1 MKLSYQSDRK
11 KNPDK
16 HEFRTLTDS
25 EILNLRYGTRQ
36 PVILSSGNVGEV
48 KINGKVR
55 TWKRDAERNIVP
67 AWKRTEVP
75 VKYGLHEYAVFDFTE
90 ARERFVKEVTE

>member
-55 TWKRDAERNIVP
+55 TWKRDAERI
-67 AWKRTEVP
+67 EVP
-75 VKYGLHEYAVFDFTE
+75 VKYGLYEYAVFDFVE
-90 ARERFVKEVTE
+90 ARERFVKEVIE